1 MLEWFRRQQK
11 RQADL
16 ANGADADLV
25 LDNRNRSRLALYLIG
40 FAILLRVIEAKVHF
54 VGVWHTIVVATTLA
68 LLVGG
73 VVLEQWARAERSFLD
88 KPDPQEP
95 KRLWK

>member
-1 MLEWFRRQQK
+1 
-11 RQADL
+11 
-16 ANGADADLV
+16 
-25 LDNRNRSRLALYLIG
+25 
-40 FAILLRVIEAKVHF
+40 VIEAKVHF

-88 KPDPQEP
+88 KPDPQRAEAALEIMWFQYVSQARATE
-95 KRLWK
+95 KED